1 MSVFCWFQY
10 EVNFFWN
17 PKKIKMLEKKI
28 KIYKMLFVYFVL
40 SIMLLFGDLHINSR
54 IADRVVDCMK
64 DWISQNSDEQN
75 LIFLWDYV
83 YHFSYDREAL
93 LKLYSF
99 FLELYQGWKNVYILA
114 GNHDWLWNTFVFEE
128 AKRTYEIIKNV
139 FDKWKSSGKIEFITQ
154 PKVEQ
159 IEWENIL
166 FLPYCLE
173 IDSSSYFGQQNWWTE
188 FIEIENTINML
199 SKAQNK
205 NEKFSA
211 EINKFL
217 LEYYQ
222 KYGKLTVI
230 HHYYTEWVNF
240 PWQRWRFYFN
250 DIALS
255 HLFCELDWLK
265 LISGHLHQWFAY
277 KNYFCTWSV
286 RNTSPL
292 EVNQAKMLFKYSNWK
307 MSGKM
312 FFVNPYFQVKNIE
325 AWVKVNDSF
334 FENFKKEVIQ
344 ENINN
349 YENQWWD
356 VEIDSDYEMKNK
368 DVSVSLSVWNMNYED
383 MYSYIDENL
392 FKQLKDVKLK
402 KVYEQTDDLFEKM
415 DIEWKNLTSWF
426 ADWKGLLKDY
436 LKVKYP
442 NEYEKYLD
450 FLKKENILK

>member
-1 MSVFCWFQY
+1 
-10 EVNFFWN
+10 
-17 PKKIKMLEKKI
+17 
-28 KIYKMLFVYFVL
+28 MLF
-40 SIMLLFGDLHINSR
+40 FGDLHINSR
-54 IADRVVDCMK
+54 IIDRVLESMK

-75 LIFLWDYV
+75 LIFLGDYV

-114 GNHDWLWNTFVFEE
+114 GNHDWLGNTFVFEE

-139 FDKWKSSGKIEFITQ
+139 FDKWERGGKIEFITQ

-173 IDSSSYFGQQNWWTE
+173 IDSSLRSEWQGWWTE
-188 FIEIENTINML
+188 FVEIGNTINTL
-199 SKAQNK
+199 SKSQNK

-211 EINKFL
+211 ELNKLL
-217 LEYYQ
+217 LEYYK

-250 DIALS
+250 DVALS
-255 HLFCELDWLK
+255 HLFCELNWLK

-286 RNTSPL
+286 WNTSPL
-292 EVNQAKMLFKYSNWK
+292 EVNQAKMLFKYLDWK

-325 AWVKVNDSF
+325 EWTKVDDNCLES
-334 FENFKKEVIQ
+334 FKKEVIR

-349 YENQWWD
+349 YKNQWRD
-356 VEIDSDYEMKNK
+356 VEINSDYDMKNK
-368 DVSVSLSVWNMNYED
+368 DISVSLSVWNMNYED
-383 MYSYIDENL
+383 MYSYIDEDL

>member
-1 MSVFCWFQY
+1 
-10 EVNFFWN
+10 
-17 PKKIKMLEKKI
+17 
-28 KIYKMLFVYFVL
+28 
-40 SIMLLFGDLHINSR
+40 MLLFGDLHINSR
-54 IADRVVDCMK
+54 ICDRVIETMK
-64 DWISQNSDEQN
+64 DWISQNPDEQN

-93 LKLYSF
+93 LKLYTL
-99 FLELYQGWKNVYILA
+99 FLDLYKSGNNVYILA
-114 GNHDWLWNTFVFEE
+114 WNHDWLGNTFVFEE

-139 FDKWKSSGKIEFITQ
+139 FDKWEGSGKIAFITEL
-154 PKVEQ
+154 KVDN
-159 IEWENIL
+159 IEWEDIL

-173 IDSSSYFGQQNWWTE
+173 LNKELSSWALLDSSVASLSQNDNTV
-188 FIEIENTINML
+188 IEIENTVKTL
-199 SKAQNK
+199 SKSQNK

-211 EINKFL
+211 ELNKLL

-255 HLFCELDWLK
+255 HLFCELEWLK

-307 MSGKM
+307 MFGKM

-325 AWVKVNDSF
+325 EWVKVDDNF
-334 FENFKKEVIQ
+334 LENFKKEVIQ

-356 VEIDSDYEMKNK
+356 IKIDPDYEMKNK

-402 KVYEQTDDLFEKM
+402 KVYEQTDDLFKKM

-450 FLKKENILK
+450 FLKEEKIL